1 MELLVAASALATD
14 SVEGQRS
21 RPPGVMRL
29 DLLKVV
35 GSRPA
40 RLASPEGDSPER
52 SASRSSAVQIWPW
65 VSVRGVFGCLAIGAT
80 FAKNLRNYSL
90 NKRAFPGWRKSRN
103 ATLEV
108 RG

>member
-1 MELLVAASALATD
+1 
-14 SVEGQRS
+14 
-21 RPPGVMRL
+21 
-29 DLLKVV
+29 
-35 GSRPA
+35 
-40 RLASPEGDSPER
+40 
-52 SASRSSAVQIWPW
+52 
-65 VSVRGVFGCLAIGAT
+65 VRGVFGCLAIGAT